1 MKILIVRTYPDIMNI
16 HAYNVQEIGLAKALV
31 KKGHT
36 CDIVLYYG
44 KNQDKVEQYQFV
56 DENTGERYSYHIF
69 WLRGYNFV
77 KNGYMPSLKKILPA
91 YDVIQVDEY
100 DLLYSWK
107 LYTKMTRP
115 TVIYHGLY
123 KSTYTKGYNLKC
135 AVFDRIF
142 LNRYCHD
149 NVIALTKSQ
158 MAGDFLREK
167 GFQKI
172 YPVGVGIDTD
182 NFALC
187 EKGIKNKSLLPD
199 KTKYRLLYIGKIEE
213 RRNSLWLIEL
223 LQAVI
228 SEENAELVVIGTG
241 EKNYLERFMEKARP
255 YIELGNLIY
264 LPQVSQ
270 KELTLIYPNCD
281 LFVFPSRYEIFGM
294 VLLEAMYFGLPVISS
309 LNGGSSILIQNEING
324 IIMSDFNISRWANKI
339 KEFIHKSAYGEQ
351 IGDQARKT
359 INKKFLWTEL
369 SDKFLGAYQHAI
381 DEFENKRD
389 FNEK

>member
-16 HAYNVQEIGLAKALV
+16 HAYNVQEIGLAKALI

-56 DENTGERYSYHIF
+56 DENTGEMYSYRIF

-100 DLLYSWK
+100 DLLYSWE
-107 LYTKMTRP
+107 LYTKMTCP

-135 AVFDRIF
+135 AVFDRVF
-142 LNRYCHD
+142 LNRRCHD

-172 YPVGVGIDTD
+172 YPVGVGIDKD
-182 NFALC
+182 NFISYDIGA
-187 EKGIKNKSLLPD
+187 KNKSLLPD
-199 KTKYRLLYIGKIEE
+199 KTKYRLLYVGKIEE

-228 SEENAELVVIGTG
+228 SEENVELVVIGTG
-241 EKNYLERFMEKARP
+241 EKKYLEKFMKKARP
-255 YIELGNLIY
+255 YIESGNLIY

-270 KELTLIYPNCD
+270 KDLTLIYPNCD

-324 IIMSDFNISRWANKI
+324 IIMPDFNVSCWANKI
-339 KEFIHKSAYGEQ
+339 KELIHKSAYGEQ

-359 INKKFLWTEL
+359 INEKFLWTEL
-369 SDKFLGAYQHAI
+369 SDKFLDAYQHAI
-381 DEFENKRD
+381 DEFENKRA